1 MTKPIGDR
9 IEIDELISILEDLT
23 YEEVTEKKLLDEY
36 FVRADIVEDD
46 IIPMKDIHVDDY
58 IFTIR
63 PIEEGVTYSSGIKV
77 NKSIVLLDTVNV
89 YLPYGTN
96 GENDLLA
103 EGKIVE
109 RSNRTCLVVTYE
121 VL

>member
-23 YEEVTEKKLLDEY
+23 YEEVTEKKLLEY